1 MVINIIWRFIMVLEK
16 DWHPFGDS
24 DYNDYMSSSKALK
37 LAVAEISGKNFTATS
52 IDHHKTAVDV
62 VSELKAKG
70 FKRVAKH
77 FYYGKFAV
85 VFEGMNHQIIR
96 IANETAEN
104 PRLKLP
110 FILQPIDTINM
121 DGYNIEILPKIHT
134 LEEIMHSNEL
144 QKHYGFPDEPYLYS
158 NKMALDLVIRSAN
171 NWMLFF
177 DCSAENIGIIKDKNG
192 DNIPVIIDA
201 GALRPLNTENQT
213 TIHIKKLEEK
223 LNHKFKDSGLTKFSD
238 SLARTI
244 LQFFG
249 ELDHMYENF
258 AIKPDLEEYFISL
271 CRNKLVLPEIGYAA
285 AQANHL
291 KLLGLDNGI
300 IPDKAVPKL
309 NDNNE
314 SNGKY
319 KIYSHTQSLHD
330 RLAKI
335 SPNQAVDRLSR

>member
-1 MVINIIWRFIMVLEK
+1 MVLEK
-16 DWHPFGDS
+16 NWHPFGEA
-24 DYNDYMSSSKALK
+24 DYKDYVSATKALK
-37 LAVAEISGKNFTATS
+37 LAVAEISGKNFTATA
-52 IDHHKTAVDV
+52 IDQHKTAAEV
-62 VSELKAKG
+62 VSELKDKG

-96 IANETAEN
+96 IANETSEN

-144 QKHYGFPDEPYLYS
+144 QKHYGFPDDPYLYS
-158 NKMALDLVIRSAN
+158 NKMALDLLIRSAN
-171 NWMLFF
+171 NLMLFF

-201 GALRPLNTENQT
+201 GALRPLNTENQD
-213 TIHIKKLEEK
+213 TIHIKKLEEE
-223 LNHKFKDSGLTKFSD
+223 LNHKFKDSGLPKFSD

-249 ELDHMYENF
+249 ELDHVYENF
-258 AIKPDLEEYFISL
+258 AIKPDLEKYFISL
-271 CRNKLVLPEIGYAA
+271 CRNKLVLPERGYAA

-300 IPDKAVPKL
+300 IPDKAVPEL
-309 NDNNE
+309 SDNDVAG
-314 SNGKY
+314 GKY
-319 KIYSHTQSLHD
+319 KIYSHTTSLHA
-330 RLAKI
+330 RLVKAAA
-335 SPNQAVDRLSR
+335 NQGLDRLSR